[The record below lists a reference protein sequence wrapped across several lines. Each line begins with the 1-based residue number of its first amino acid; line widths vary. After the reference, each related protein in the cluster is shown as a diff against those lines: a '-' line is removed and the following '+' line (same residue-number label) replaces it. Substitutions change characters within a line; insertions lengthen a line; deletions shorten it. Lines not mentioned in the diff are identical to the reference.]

1 MARQQSII
9 WKKLSVLGLVLA
21 GLWLLW
27 PQPEAMVS
35 SPASP
40 ATSSVI
46 PQQLKPVLAHSQR
59 ESSVLLAA
67 YPHAK
72 SGGKKEQLLTA
83 LAQTQDRSITGQ
95 LIELL
100 AVETDESAADTM
112 QWMLVRMADATMLRQ
127 IAERYESV
135 PGAVEA
141 KRLTAV
147 VQRIRSDE
155 MAGLLVSLIDAP
167 IPMEDMLTKA
177 ALVALR
183 EIGSPFVADALA
195 RRLNLA
201 TTEADRAYLEVA
213 LAGIRRPGTQ
223 HSLIA
228 IATGQKEITR
238 FATRLAAM
246 QALSNY
252 HDPETRE
259 ALALLAQNEA
269 PEIAAAARKILEQ
282 ER

>member
-1 MARQQSII
+1 MASKYRDSLR
-9 WKKLSVLGLVLA
+9 KLLLTGGACA
-21 GLWLLW
+21 GLLLMW
-27 PQPEAMVS
+27 AISKSKPPLS
-35 SPASP
+35 SPV
-40 ATSSVI
+40 ATSDEQQPKPEVVLQQESVT
-46 PQQLKPVLAHSQR
+46 
-59 ESSVLLAA
+59 LLAA
-67 YPHAK
+67 Y
-72 SGGKKEQLLTA
+72 EQAVLPEEKQKLLNA
-83 LAQTQDRSITGQ
+83 LAKTQDLTITGKI
-95 LIELL
+95 IELL
-100 AVETDESAADTM
+100 AVEADDGAADTM
-112 QWMLVRMADATMLRQ
+112 QWMLVRMADATVISQ

-141 KRLTAV
+141 KRLTTV

-195 RRLNLA
+195 RRLNSA
-201 TTEADRAYLEVA
+201 TTEADRAYLELA

-228 IATGQKEITR
+228 IATGQKAITQA
-238 FATRLAAM
+238 ATRLAAM

-252 HDPETRE
+252 HDPESRE

-269 PEIAAAARKILEQ
+269 PEIAAAARKIIKQ